1 MIRAKAWNSSQTLV
15 ATFVDKDSIVY
26 TDYLLNVSPE
36 QDMCKRVHH
45 NAESTHA
52 SDDSKAQQILRLVFR
67 REEIRSCKTISHSS
81 VREV

>member
-36 QDMCKRVHH
+36 QDVC
-45 NAESTHA
+45 
-52 SDDSKAQQILRLVFR
+52 
-67 REEIRSCKTISHSS
+67 
-81 VREV
+81 